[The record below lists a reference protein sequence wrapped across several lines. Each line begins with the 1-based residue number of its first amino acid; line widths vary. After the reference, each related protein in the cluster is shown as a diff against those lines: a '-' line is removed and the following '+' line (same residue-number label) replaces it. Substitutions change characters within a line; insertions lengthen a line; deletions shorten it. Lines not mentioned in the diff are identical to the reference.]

1 MRSIVRPLPLPEFS
15 HVFFSNITLRKEYPI
30 KCTLQNMLRVPV
42 PFFLRTKRRALAA
55 FIAFNVVGTYVYVWL
70 PEKWKYE
77 EKMRQKALAAGAT
90 QSDSGTEKS

>member
-1 MRSIVRPLPLPEFS
+1 MYVTK
-15 HVFFSNITLRKEYPI
+15 HVM
-30 KCTLQNMLRVPV
+30 MLRVPV
-42 PFFLRTKRRALAA
+42 PFFLRTKRRALVA

-77 EKMRQKALAAGAT
+77 ERMRQKALAAGAT